1 MTGTLTVDGSTNF
14 NNIVNIK
21 NACTVSAGRGRE
33 GTGAW
38 MKLIG
43 TGDSVYNTS
52 ALSFGCANVETHV
65 IELSWK
71 GFSHFMRANA
81 SAAWYQTM
89 EIESTGR
96 WRFTTGLSVIGTC
109 LATVYS
115 TSDARIKDD
124 VQSIPEQDALNL
136 LKTVSAKT
144 YTRKDM
150 PGKRRAGFIAQDFLN
165 VPLSLGE
172 NLVEK

>member
-1 MTGTLTVDGSTNF
+1 MTGSLTVDGTTNF
-14 NNIVNIK
+14 K
-21 NACTVSAGRGRE
+21 QACTVSGGRGRE
-33 GTGAW
+33 GTGSW

-71 GFSHFMRANA
+71 GFPQFMRANA

-124 VQSIPEQDALNL
+124 VQNIPEQDALNL

-150 PGKRRAGFIAQDFLN
+150 TGKRRSGFIAQDFLMC
-165 VPLSLGE
+165 LYH
-172 NLVEK
+172 